1 MRVNV
6 ALVLSVGAGGFLGA
20 ISRFL
25 LAFGVQ
31 KLTGSAFPYGTL
43 MVNVLGSFIIGFLF
57 LYFEQSISPT
67 QKVLLMTGFLG
78 ALTTFSTFSL
88 ETVLM
93 LQDGFYSKVF
103 INILLNVTLSIAA
116 TLLGM
121 MAFRKVYGL

>member
-1 MRVNV
+1 MN
-6 ALVLSVGAGGFLGA
+6 ALLILAVGTGGFLGA

-25 LAFGVQ
+25 LAAGVQ

-43 MVNVLGSFIIGFLF
+43 TVNVLGSFIIGFLF
-57 LYFEQSISPT
+57 LYFEQTISPT
-67 QKVLLMTGFLG
+67 QKALLMTGFLG

-93 LQDGFYSKVF
+93 LQNSLYLKA
-103 INILLNVTLSIAA
+103 LANVSVNAALSIAA

-121 MAFRKVYGL
+121 MLFRRLYGI